1 MAMSKEKV
9 WDYYCNECGWI
20 GDDEELKVLMIP
32 NENNRQDK
40 TLYETKVCPE
50 CKENNLSK

>member
-1 MAMSKEKV
+1 MSEEKV

-20 GDDEELKVLMIP
+20 GDDEELKVVMIP
-32 NENNRQDK
+32 NEYNHQDK